1 MIHLPGGHLMPGPT
15 PIAAAHTIKR
25 MRAIAA
31 ELAAAGL
38 QTRLYQSPG
47 SVDVTATWQGR
58 HRGMEAVVDEDN
70 YVELRYWHPADA
82 TPAQIVAVI
91 TRVMDTITAA
101 QDP

>member
-1 MIHLPGGHLMPGPT
+1 MPDPT

-38 QTRLYQSPG
+38 QTRLHQSPG
-47 SVDVTATWQGR
+47 SVDITATTGPLG

-91 TRVMDTITAA
+91 TRAMDTITAA